1 MYMYLYEYVCM
12 YLYTYMYI
20 HNQLSLGPVPSIS
33 SSGFLIAISRSDPL
47 DQPAS
52 EADRRP
58 TSQSRTP
65 STRKVEGERGSAS
78 SRFDLGECAL
88 ALAFRLKKIIAHL
101 GG

>member
-1 MYMYLYEYVCM
+1 
-12 YLYTYMYI
+12 MYI
-20 HNQLSLGPVPSIS
+20 DNQLFLGSGHYVS

-58 TSQSRTP
+58 TSQSKTP

-88 ALAFRLKKIIAHL
+88 ALAFRLRDIIAHL